1 MVSFGADAP
10 REEVLR
16 AMTRSIAHRGPDDSG
31 TFVKGPVGL
40 GHVRLSIIDLSA
52 AGHQPMHGDDGN
64 VTLVYNGEVYN
75 FPMLKRELE
84 GLGIA
89 FTGRSDT
96 EVVLRGYLEW
106 GTAVFERLHGMFA
119 LALWD
124 GRTRELHLARDRFG
138 IKPLYYH
145 RGAGGLVFGSEI
157 KALLASG
164 RVRPAPGWAGLHEY
178 MWYGAPAGE
187 NTAYEGVL
195 QLLPGRL
202 LTASDEGVR
211 TRSFWSLDAL
221 AQRDETVEEATRTVR
236 DLLERAVKSH
246 LVSDVPVG
254 VFLSG
259 GIDSTAVT
267 ALASRHYGGRLRTYS
282 VGFDFSGDAS
292 ELPVARGVAERFGT
306 EHHELF
312 VRGGDLRGVIERLV
326 QAHDQ
331 PFGDAAN
338 IPLYLLCAELAG
350 SVKVVLQGDGGDE
363 VFAGY
368 RRYNVLSAEPLWR
381 AVAAVGNA
389 AGVAAGTKP
398 RALRVDRFLRAVGET
413 DPALRMALLLTTETR
428 RNPPTRIFSPEWRA
442 ALEEHDP
449 FRAYREV
456 QARFARLDP
465 VQRMLYADM
474 EILLPSTYL
483 EKVDRSTMAHAI
495 EVRVPFLDA
504 ELAEYAMALPSR
516 LKVRRGQ
523 KKWLLRRALR
533 GIVPDEVLDR
543 PKTGFGVPFERWL
556 RGPLAEYMR
565 GVLTDPSTVRAGIFD
580 AAHLERAMR
589 EHVGG
594 ERNHG
599 FLLWKALNLA
609 LWQQRYLSPT
619 PGA

>member
-1 MVSFGADAP
+1 MVSFAAEPP
-10 REEVLR
+10 REEVLA

-31 TFVKGPVGL
+31 TFVRGPVGL
-40 GHVRLSIIDLSA
+40 GQVRLSIIDLSA
-52 AGHQPMHGDDGN
+52 AGHQPMHSDDGS

-75 FPMLKRELE
+75 FPALRRELE
-84 GLGIA
+84 GRGA
-89 FTGRSDT
+89 RFTGRSDT

-106 GTAVFERLHGMFA
+106 GTAVFERLNGMFA

-124 GRTRELHLARDRFG
+124 GRSRELHLARDRFG

-145 RGAGGLVFGSEI
+145 AGPGGLVFGSEI

-164 RVRPAPGWAGLHEY
+164 RVPAEPGWAGLHEY
-178 MWYGAPAGE
+178 VWYGAPSGE

-202 LTASDEGVR
+202 LTAGEGGIR
-211 TRSFWSLDAL
+211 IRPFWSLEAL
-221 AQRDETVEEATRTVR
+221 AQRDAPVEEATATVR

-246 LVSDVPVG
+246 LLSDVPVG

-259 GIDSTAVT
+259 GIDSSAIT
-267 ALASRHYGGRLRTYS
+267 ALAARHYSGKLRTYS
-282 VGFDFSGDAS
+282 VGFDFSEGAS
-292 ELPVARGVAERFGT
+292 ELPVARSVAERFGT
-306 EHHELF
+306 EHNELF

-326 QAHDQ
+326 EAHDQ

-398 RALRVDRFLRAVGET
+398 RAVRVDRFLRAVGEA

-428 RNPPTRIFSPEWRA
+428 RNPPTRIFSAAWRDA
-442 ALEEHDP
+442 MEARDP
-449 FRAYREV
+449 FRAYREA
-456 QARFARLDP
+456 QARFAHLDP

-504 ELAEYAMALPSR
+504 DLAGYALALPSR

-556 RGPLAEYMR
+556 KGPLAGYMR
-565 GVLTDPSTVRAGIFD
+565 DVLTDPATVRAGVFD
-580 AAHLERAMR
+580 APSLERAMR
-589 EHVGG
+589 EHTGG

-609 LWQQRYLSPT
+609 LWQQRYLSR
-619 PGA
+619 A